1 MQVRLSDEEYAWLSK
16 VAADHKPPLST
27 NEVLPELV
35 DQAIADGQAA
45 ALRRAEQLEIYRAS
59 GYAEHHPDYPDFPR
73 GDSLTTEVGR
83 LSGDRVPRLR
93 SPAEP

>member
-1 MQVRLSDEEYAWLSK
+1 VVEVLLSDEQGAWLSE
-16 VAADHKPPLST
+16 VAADHKPPLTT
-27 NEVLPELV
+27 NEVLCQLV

-73 GDSLTTEVGR
+73 DSPH
-83 LSGDRVPRLR
+83 D
-93 SPAEP
+93 

>member
-1 MQVRLSDEEYAWLSK
+1 VVEVRLSDEQCAWLSE
-16 VAADHKPPLST
+16 VAADHKPPLTT
-27 NEVLPELV
+27 NEVLCQLV

-73 GDSLTTEVGR
+73 DSPH
-83 LSGDRVPRLR
+83 D
-93 SPAEP
+93 